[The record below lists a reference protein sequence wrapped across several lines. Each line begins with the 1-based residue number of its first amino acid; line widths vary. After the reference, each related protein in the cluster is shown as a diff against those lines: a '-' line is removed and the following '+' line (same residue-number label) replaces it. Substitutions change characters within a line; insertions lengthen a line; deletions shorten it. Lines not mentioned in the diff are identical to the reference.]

1 MRETILNTVL
11 AALAAFSVASCS
23 GKGERHE
30 AQAEPPRA
38 LHSEE
43 EPGAHEEHAAE
54 EETSDLDRPVDELF
68 AATCEHGKKTHECDE
83 CRYEVG
89 VVKAPADLFEGGL
102 LRSATVEKRRVEVPL
117 LLTGEVQFDERR
129 VVHVSSQAEGI
140 IHKVHAT
147 VGDRVQRGQP
157 LVEID
162 IVELGEAQAAYLEAR
177 GMLGLAR
184 RNLERLE
191 MLRQEGIVSER
202 EYFQAQQEL
211 EAAEIRSGGAL
222 GKLTRLGMAESE
234 ARSLT
239 QETATGRLVLR
250 APASGRVLE
259 MHAVPGEVAK
269 TEAPLVTVGDNA
281 ALWVWAD
288 LYERDLS
295 TVTRAQARQSLSVL
309 VSVRAYPDEEF
320 PGTVDF
326 ISPSM
331 NTASRTVKLRIAVD
345 NPAGKLVA
353 GMFAN
358 IKLFLPGED
367 QATVVPRD
375 AVLEDEGR
383 AFVFIRQQGEYFVR
397 REVEPGRAFAGWLEI
412 TAGPDVGQEIVA
424 DGAFILKS
432 DVLRSKMGAGCAD

>member
-1 MRETILNTVL
+1 MRKTMTDPILATLVVV
-11 AALAAFSVASCS
+11 ALASCS
-23 GKGERHE
+23 CEGGRPE
-30 AQAEPPRA
+30 ATTEPPQTTP
-38 LHSEE
+38 SEE
-43 EPGAHEEHAAE
+43 EHGAPEALA
-54 EETSDLDRPVDELF
+54 EETSDLDRPVAELF

-102 LRSATVEKRRVEVPL
+102 LRSAKVERRHVEVPL

-184 RNLERLE
+184 RNIERLE
-191 MLRQEGIVSER
+191 VLRQEGIVSER
-202 EYFQAQQEL
+202 EYFQAQQEF

-222 GKLTRLGMAESE
+222 GKLTRLGMEESE

-239 QETATGRLVLR
+239 QETSTGRLILR
-250 APASGRVLE
+250 APSNGRVLE

-269 TEAPLVTVGDNA
+269 SEDPLVTVGDNA

-288 LYERDLS
+288 LYERDLA
-295 TVTRAQARQSLSVL
+295 TVTRAQAEQPLTVL
-309 VSVRAYPDEEF
+309 VSVRAYPDQEF

-345 NPAGKLVA
+345 NQGGKLVA
-353 GMFAN
+353 GMFASV
-358 IKLFLPGED
+358 KVFLPGEE
-367 QATVVPRD
+367 QAVVVPRN

-383 AFVFIRQQGEYFVR
+383 TFVFVHHQGEYYVR
-397 REVEPGRAFAGWLEI
+397 REVATGRSFASWLEI
-412 TAGPDVGQEIVA
+412 TAGPDVGQEVVT